1 MRHCGVRLLALFC
14 LALLAFGPVAYAQG
28 GPTIGII
35 DIYGARKTST
45 SEVRKAL
52 GLREGSRLS
61 GSKGT
66 LEERIEA
73 IDDVVAARIEAAC
86 CEDGKVILYVGLLEK
101 GAPTFEYR
109 TPPAE
114 DVMLPEEVV
123 NAYSKFLDAVRQ
135 AGQSAQPAEDL
146 TRGHSLMSD
155 PAVREIQL
163 SFVPLAN
170 THLAQLR
177 SVIRQSHEP
186 EHRAIAAYVIAYADD
201 KPSIVN
207 DIQYAIQDIDDTV
220 RSNAIRALA
229 GLSALASK
237 DPNSGV
243 KISPTWLVEMLN
255 SVTWTDRNNAAIAL
269 VTLTEHRDAKI
280 LDLLKERALPA
291 LIEMARWKHLPHAL
305 PPYILLGRV
314 AGIPETEL
322 QEAWSRNQ
330 RESIIKRAAA
340 SSKQ

>member
-1 MRHCGVRLLALFC
+1 VRLFALTC
-14 LALLAFGPVAYAQG
+14 LPLLAFGQ

-35 DIYGARKTST
+35 DIYGARKTPAA
-45 SEVRKAL
+45 EVRKVL

-66 LEERIEA
+66 LEERIEE

-86 CEDGKVILYVGLLEK
+86 CEDGRVILYVGVMEK

-114 DVMLPEEVV
+114 DVMLPEEIVT
-123 NAYSKFLDAVRQ
+123 AYSKFLEAVRQ
-135 AGQSAQPAEDL
+135 AGQAGQPAEDL

-155 PAVREIQL
+155 PVVREIQL

-177 SVIRQSHEP
+177 LVIRQSHEA

-229 GLSALASK
+229 ALSVLAAK
-237 DPNSGV
+237 DPASGV

-269 VTLTEHRDAKI
+269 VTLTENRDAKI
-280 LDLLKERALPA
+280 LALLKERAMPA

-314 AGIPETEL
+314 AGIPEKEL
-322 QEAWSRNQ
+322 QEAWSRDQ
-330 RESIIKRAAA
+330 RESIVKRAAA
-340 SSKQ
+340 SGKQ